1 MFDSW
6 LTLSGSGMDLKHI
19 DRVMTPEIP
28 GGGRRGPAVKFATY
42 RDPQGRFELAY
53 PLNWHLEVG
62 EAVVVRSKS
71 LPAFARVEV
80 GPAPESSPGFTVR
93 RRVFPGGIVLT
104 TGMEEGAPA
113 HAYLLQVLAAI
124 RREFKAL

>member
-6 LTLSGSGMDLKHI
+6 LTLSGSGMDLKNI
-19 DRVMTPEIP
+19 DRVMTPDIP
-28 GGGRRGPAVKFATY
+28 TGGHRGPPVKFATY
-42 RDPQGRFELAY
+42 RDPQGRFEFAY
-53 PLNWHLEVG
+53 PVNWTLEVG

-71 LPAFARVEV
+71 LPAFARVEI
-80 GPAPESSPGFTVR
+80 GAAPETSPGFTVR

-104 TGMEEGAPA
+104 TGMGEVAPV
-113 HAYLLQVLAAI
+113 HDYLLQVLAAI

>member
-19 DRVMTPEIP
+19 DQVMTPEIP
-28 GGGRRGPAVKFATY
+28 GGGRWGHPVKFATY

-53 PLNWHLEVG
+53 PLNWQLEVG

-71 LPAFARVEV
+71 LPAFARVDIGTALET
-80 GPAPESSPGFTVR
+80 PPGFTVR
-93 RRVFPGGIVLT
+93 KRVFPGGIVLT
-104 TGMEEGAPA
+104 TGIEDGTPA

-124 RREFKAL
+124 RREFKTI

>member
-1 MFDSW
+1 MFGSW

-19 DRVMTPEIP
+19 DRVMTPDIP
-28 GGGRRGPAVKFATY
+28 GGGRRGPPVKFATY

-53 PLNWHLEVG
+53 PLNWNLEVG

-71 LPAFARVEV
+71 LPAFARVDI
-80 GPAPESSPGFTVR
+80 GPLPETPGFAVR
-93 RRVFPGGIVLT
+93 RRTFPGGIVLT
-104 TGMEEGAPA
+104 TGMEEGAPV
-113 HAYLLQVLAAI
+113 HDYLRQVLAAI